1 MKKLFPLIQLILV
14 FLFFCVSTFGQGI
27 KGKVIDADIK
37 EGIVG
42 ATVSIENSSYST
54 STDLQGNYS
63 LKIPKGDYKLII
75 NFSGYEKKV
84 ISIVVPSTI
93 ITMPDISMVEATVA
107 TEDEVLVLVGS
118 RAAEGRTKN
127 ESATPI
133 DVITAEQLTAFG
145 QMDLNQVLQ
154 FLVPSFNSN
163 RHSGSDIADHI
174 DPTSMRGFGPDQ
186 TLILLNGKR
195 YHQTALIGTFGTR
208 GRGNTGTDLNTIP
221 IAAIDHIEILRDGAA
236 AQYGSDAIAGV
247 INIVLKS
254 ATKKEVSAYLQS
266 GFYTKG
272 DGLMFNGGVNYGLKI
287 GEKGFLN
294 ITGEVLSKAKT
305 FRIADSQYLD
315 SNPRSL
321 FGDASYT
328 NNSIYMN
335 SEFALGQKIKLYS
348 TGGINFRS
356 TDAQG
361 FTVDFN
367 SDRNILSI
375 FPNGYEPRIGSDIF
389 DANITVGVKSKLG
402 AWDLDLYNI
411 FGSNNIALKTLNTIN
426 PSQILSTSIKNQTN
440 FDAGSYSIS
449 QNTTGL
455 SVTRGFPDL
464 LSGINLSLGSEYRI
478 DNYRIVAGE
487 EASWKRYG
495 TDESIAGG
503 AQNFPGINPNNAIKA
518 SRTNFGLYG
527 DLEVN
532 ITNSWLIAT
541 ALRYENYSDFGGT
554 LNGKIASRIKVN
566 DILTFRG
573 SLSSGFRAP
582 SLAQVYF
589 SSTINDVVIDEVTQ
603 KPIYE
608 ERLLARNDSPITKAL
623 GIPTLKQE
631 TSLSGSFGFVLQPS
645 KAFSVSVDAYQVS
658 VKDRILLTGEFSAS
672 DKGLET
678 TFNSLGVIG
687 AQFFANA
694 INTKSFGV
702 DLIGNYVAKIGEGT
716 LTTSLALNYN
726 NLKIDAVN
734 TTPALAGKEESF
746 LGAREASLITQTA
759 PKYKFHAILDYRLNK
774 WSVATRLSGFSS
786 IAIVNYNSIELPAN
800 SKNYVMNNYDGK
812 ISTDLTA
819 GYQLTEN
826 VKISFNGSNIFNVY
840 PNKQNPNNTETGGMY
855 EAIQMGFGGSFY
867 SLRLKLM
874 F

>member
-1 MKKLFPLIQLILV
+1 MKKLFPLTQLIIV
-14 FLFFCVSTFGQGI
+14 FLFFCASTFGQGI

-54 STDLQGNYS
+54 STDLQGNYF

-75 NFSGYEKKV
+75 NFSGYEKK
-84 ISIVVPSTI
+84 IIPIVVPSTI
-93 ITMPDISMVEATVA
+93 ITMPDISMTEATVA
-107 TEDEVLVLVGS
+107 TEDEVMVLVGS

-145 QMDLNQVLQ
+145 QMDLNQVLH

-163 RHSGSDIADHI
+163 RQSGSDIADHI
-174 DPTSMRGFGPDQ
+174 DPTSVRGLGPDQ

-195 YHQTALIGTFGTR
+195 YHQSALIGTFGTR

-254 ATKKEVSAYLQS
+254 ATKKEATAYLHS
-266 GFYTKG
+266 GLYPKG
-272 DGLMFNGGVNYGLKI
+272 DGSMLNGGVNYGLKL

-294 ITGEVLSKAKT
+294 LTGEVLSKAKT
-305 FRIADSQYLD
+305 FRPADDQYVD
-315 SNPRSL
+315 SNGRVL

-328 NNSIYMN
+328 NSSLFMN
-335 SEFALGQKIKLYS
+335 SEFSLTELTKIYS
-348 TGGINFRS
+348 SGGINFRS
-356 TDAQG
+356 TDSQG
-361 FTVDFN
+361 FTVAGN
-367 SDRNILSI
+367 SDRNITAI
-375 FPNGYEPRIGSDIF
+375 FPNGYEPRIGSTIF
-389 DANITVGVKSKLG
+389 DGNLTVGVKSKVG
-402 AWDLDLYNI
+402 VWDLDLFNTY
-411 FGSNNIALKTLNTIN
+411 GTNNISLKTLNTVN
-426 PSQILSTSIKNQTN
+426 PSQFLNTTTKNQTN
-440 FDAGSYSIS
+440 FEAGRYSLS

-455 SVTRGFPDL
+455 SVTRNFPDL

-478 DNYRIVAGE
+478 DSYGILAGE

-503 AQNFPGINPNNAIKA
+503 AQNFPGIRPDNALSA
-518 SRTNFGLYG
+518 SRTNFGVYG

-532 ITNSWLIAT
+532 ITDSWLIAT
-541 ALRYENYSDFGGT
+541 ALRFENYSDFGGT
-554 LNGKIASRIKVN
+554 LNGKIASRIRVN

-589 SSTINDVVIDEVTQ
+589 SSTINDVVFDETTQ
-603 KPIYE
+603 KPTYV
-608 ERLLARNDSPITKAL
+608 ERLIARNNTPITKAL
-623 GIPTLKQE
+623 GVPTLKQE

-645 KAFSVSVDAYQVS
+645 KEFSVSVDAYQVS
-658 VKDRILLTGEFSAS
+658 VKDRIVLTGQFTAD
-672 DKGLET
+672 DKGLEN
-678 TFNSLGVIG
+678 TFNSLGVVA

-694 INTKSFGV
+694 LDTKSLGV
-702 DLIGNYVAKIGEGT
+702 DVVGNYTAKIGEGS
-716 LTTSLALNYN
+716 LTSSLGLNYN
-726 NLKIDAVN
+726 DLTIDAVK
-734 TTPALAGKEESF
+734 TTPALAGREESF
-746 LGAREASLITQTA
+746 LGRRERSLIPYAA
-759 PKYKFHAILDYRLNK
+759 PKYKFHAVFDYRLNK
-774 WSVATRLSGFSS
+774 LSLGTRFTGFSS
-786 IAIVNYNSIELPAN
+786 MDLVDYNSAN
-800 SKNYVMNNYDGK
+800 VAPNHYDGK
-812 ISTDLTA
+812 ITTDLFA
-819 GYQLTEN
+819 GYQITEN
-826 VKISFNGSNIFNVY
+826 VKLSLNGSNIFNVY
-840 PNKQNPNNTETGGMY
+840 PNKQAPSNTETGGMY
-855 EAIQMGFGGSFY
+855 EAVQMGFGGSFY
-867 SLRLKLM
+867 SLRLKLK